1 MRRSMFALSASALAL
16 VLAASPALAE
26 GGGQRS
32 SSSSASSQTASATS
46 ELRIGDDIEGKL
58 DSRDRLKTSDGDNYR
73 YKDFRVSARAGQ
85 RLEATLRSDAF
96 DAYLEVYAPGVID
109 TALAEDDDGLGEG
122 TDSRLRFTAPS
133 DGVYTL
139 RARTFSGGDGG
150 DYRLAL
156 SERPAAAPAPR
167 PSAIRVGATA
177 RGRLADNSPV
187 DDDDNAFAAYSFRAS
202 ANQRFAISMKSEDFD
217 SLVRVGQM
225 TRGSF
230 VELAKND
237 DGGDGLNS
245 YLVFTAPEAGDYVI
259 RATSFSSDSSGAFTV
274 SLENGPPPLRAEPI
288 RIGDAITGAIRA
300 DTGVNDEGVK
310 AGAYR
315 FNARAGQ
322 RVDIQ
327 ASSTSLDTYLEL
339 FDASG
344 NSLGSDDDGAGDG
357 TNSRLFHTFDADGV
371 YTVQVRN
378 YSGSKTG
385 SYSLRL
391 DEAAPLPDPTPLAY
405 NRTIQGELK
414 VDGGR
419 DDQGRIFDAYTFQG
433 TAGNRAQIVMQSG
446 DFDTYLEIS
455 RPDGKFEALAS
466 DDDGL
471 GEGTDSRLIYALPES
486 GTYVVRA
493 LAYGG
498 GAKGLYSIRL
508 TDRGPQPRPGSI
520 MMGATAR
527 GTLSENDAVAEDGSF
542 YDAYRVRLTEGDKVR
557 ITMSSNDFDAFLNLG
572 REEDGDFESIMTDD
586 DGLSD
591 TNAKIDWTVDRTG
604 TYVIRANSYASGKT
618 GAYVLTVGRQR

>member
-16 VLAASPALAE
+16 VLAASPALA
-26 GGGQRS
+26 QK
-32 SSSSASSQTASATS
+32 SASPPMIEARGYAAD
-46 ELRIGDDIEGKL
+46 LRIGDDVE
-58 DSRDRLKTSDGDNYR
+58 RRLNDNDLVSSSDGDNYR
-73 YKDFRVSARAGQ
+73 YRDFRVTARAGQ
-85 RLEATLRSDAF
+85 RLEAVLRSDDF
-96 DAYLEVYAPGVID
+96 DAYLAIYAPGE
-109 TALAEDDDGLGEG
+109 TRTPLAQDDDGLGEG
-122 TDSRLRFTAPS
+122 TDSRLRLTVPA
-133 DGVYTL
+133 DGIYTL
-139 RARTFSGGDGG
+139 RARTLNGMEGGQ
-150 DYRLAL
+150 YRLSL
-156 SERPAAAPAPR
+156 RERPAAAPSPR
-167 PSAIRVGATA
+167 PSALRVGATA

-187 DDDDNAFAAYSFRAS
+187 DDDDNAYAAYSFRAS
-202 ANQRFAISMKSEDFD
+202 ANQRFAISMKSDDLD

-225 TRGSF
+225 VRGSF

-237 DGGDGLNS
+237 DGGEGLNS
-245 YLVFTAPEAGDYVI
+245 YLVFTAPQDGDYVI

-274 SLENGPPPLRAEPI
+274 SLENGPPPLRAESI
-288 RIGDAITGAIRA
+288 RIGDATTGAIRS

-310 AGAYR
+310 AAAYR
-315 FNARAGQ
+315 FNASAGQ

-327 ASSTSLDTYLEL
+327 ASSTALDTYLEL
-339 FDASG
+339 FDAQG

-385 SYSLRL
+385 SFSLRL
-391 DEAAPLPDPTPLAY
+391 DQAAPLPDPTPLAY
-405 NRTIQGELK
+405 NRTVQGELK
-414 VDGGR
+414 IDGGR
-419 DDQGRIFDAYTFQG
+419 DDEGRIFNAYTFQG

-446 DFDTYLEIS
+446 DFDTYLEIG

-471 GEGTDSRLIYALPES
+471 GEGTDSRLVYALPET
-486 GTYVVRA
+486 GTYLVRA

-527 GTLSENDAVAEDGSF
+527 GTLSDNDAVAEDGSF

-572 REEDGDFESIMTDD
+572 REEDGSFESIVTDD